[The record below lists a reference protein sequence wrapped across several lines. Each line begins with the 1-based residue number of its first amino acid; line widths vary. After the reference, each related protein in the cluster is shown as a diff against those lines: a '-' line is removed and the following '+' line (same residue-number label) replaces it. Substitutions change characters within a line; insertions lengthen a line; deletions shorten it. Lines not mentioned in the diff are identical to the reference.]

1 MIVIDTSA
9 WIEHFRGRDTEIP
22 GLLESRL
29 GLLHSSVLGELLLSG
44 LPTNDPV
51 IEELADLPPAPL
63 VSPTDVHELILSGG
77 LAGTGVGYVDAHLLA
92 STRAVPEGR
101 LLTHDKRL
109 SEQADRLGVLFVRRQ
124 ASGPEQQC

>member
-29 GLLHSSVLGELLLSG
+29 GLLHSSDEA
-44 LPTNDPV
+44 
-51 IEELADLPPAPL
+51 LADLPAAPL

-101 LLTHDKRL
+101 LLTHDKQL

>member
-9 WIEHFRGRDTEIP
+9 WIDHFRGRDTEIP
-22 GLLESRL
+22 ALLENRL

-44 LPTNDPV
+44 LPRNDPV
-51 IEELADLPPAPL
+51 VEELADLPVAPL
-63 VSPTDVHELILSGG
+63 VSPTEVHEFIASAD

-92 STRAVPEGR
+92 SARAVPEGR

-109 SEQADRLGVLFVRRQ
+109 RDRADRLGVLFVRPE
-124 ASGPEQQC
+124 ASGPA

>member
-9 WIEHFRGRDTEIP
+9 WIEHFRGRDTAIP
-22 GLLESRL
+22 DLLENGL

-44 LPTNDPV
+44 LPRNDAV
-51 IEELADLPPAPL
+51 TKELDDLPRAPL
-63 VSPTDVHELILSGG
+63 AMPDEVYALIESAG

-92 STRAVPEGR
+92 SAAMAEAQ

-109 SEQADRLGVLFVRRQ
+109 LEQAERLGIAYQPQ
-124 ASGPEQQC
+124 AAKER